1 MSASGLSAWF
11 DMTSYSA
18 GVWSEKSGSGAT
30 ATIGG
35 TGLTTVSQSAGSNG
49 ASSSFTYLSG
59 ASTASVR
66 FNMANISG
74 YQLTVCTVSRYTGGP
89 NARIFQSTSSTA
101 NWAHG
106 HWNGGAGL
114 ILAGTGSW
122 VVGTGTAGVGTVPLT
137 NWVVMCSAASSPTA
151 YTALVNG
158 YSNYT
163 NAGVTITTPFMSSGT
178 IGINYGGTTTEYS
191 AFGVAELMV
200 WNRTL
205 SSVELYQTS
214 NILVNKYGLTTL
226 ALAPPP
232 PPAATPPHD
241 YPLDSV
247 TALPAATALFALNRL
262 TAPYTG
268 PTVRLC
274 KADGSLGADFYG
286 THMLGTLQTLA
297 GLTVP
302 LWLATVGSP
311 AVASVC
317 AWYAPA
323 HVVVRCGSAKHPES
337 SSRTVIWLPL

>member
-1 MSASGLSAWF
+1 MLYAAAYGMYAWF
-11 DMTSYSA
+11 DMTTYNGS
-18 GVWSEKSGSGAT
+18 VWSDKSGNGAT
-30 ATIGG
+30 ATFGG
-35 TGLTTVSQSAGSNG
+35 IAVTSATQVAGSNG
-49 ASSSFTYLSG
+49 VTSSFTYISG
-59 ASTASVR
+59 GSGSTILFGMTPV
-66 FNMANISG
+66 SG
-74 YQLTVCTVSRYTGGP
+74 YQMTMCTVSRYTSGP
-89 NARIFQSTSSTA
+89 YARIFQSTSSTN
-101 NWAHG
+101 NWLHG
-106 HWNGGAGL
+106 HWSGGAGVMYYG
-114 ILAGTGSW
+114 AW
-122 VVGTGTAGVGTVPLT
+122 VVGTAGVGTVPLT
-137 NWVVMCSAASSPTA
+137 NWVVVCSASSSPTV

-163 NAGVTITTPFMSSGT
+163 NAGWTINTPFMSSGT

-191 AFGVAELMV
+191 AFGVAELMI

-205 SSVELYQTS
+205 STSELYQVS
-214 NILVNKYGLTTL
+214 SMLAAKYSLS
-226 ALAPPP
+226 AAAPAPPSPP
-232 PPAATPPHD
+232 PPALPHA
-241 YPLDSV
+241 YPLDAV

-262 TAPYTG
+262 TASYTG

-317 AWYAPA
+317 AWYDPA